1 MSTIGKLLPRLAYSA
16 LPVQAFLV
24 KDDTIAAVVE
34 SNSVAVVAIESGAPS
49 NKSSNI
55 SYVYIPAM
63 TKGTAIY
70 ENKVVTFKKKN
81 TFAENYLCGKIC

>member
-34 SNSVAVVAIESGAPS
+34 SNSGVVVVAIESGAPS

-63 TKGTAIY
+63 TEGTAIY
-70 ENKVVTFKKKN
+70 ENKVMTFKKKIN
-81 TFAENYLCGKIC
+81 S